1 MLSFI
6 LYIALALVL
15 GMCIGLERQLRQ
27 RATGLRTNALVALG
41 AAIFMAM
48 ACKIGGTAEARV
60 LSYIISGIGFL
71 GAGVIIKDGA
81 SVRGLNTAATLWC
94 TAAIGAFCGLG
105 YVYEPIIGTIFIIA
119 IHLFMRPLSTRLMKT
134 KVFVTTECEE
144 LHYKFVACCKES
156 VENHIRVLFVQY
168 LSNNNGLLL
177 SSLSSRDAE
186 VSGLAIIEADI
197 ISLSKQDAT
206 IEKIAS
212 FLTLENGVSSV
223 KWESC
228 DIESRS

>member
-1 MLSFI
+1 MLSFVLNI
-6 LYIALALVL
+6 GLALVL
-15 GMCIGLERQLRQ
+15 GLCIGLERQLRQ

-41 AAIFMAM
+41 AAIFMVM

-81 SVRGLNTAATLWC
+81 SIRGLNTAATLWC

-105 YVYEPIIGTIFIIA
+105 YIYEPITGAAFIIA
-119 IHLFMRPLSTRLMKT
+119 IHLFMRPLSNKLMKA
-134 KVFVTTECEE
+134 KVFVSTDAEE
-144 LHYKFVACCKES
+144 FHYKFVACCKEP

-177 SSLSSRDAE
+177 SSLSSHDSE
-186 VSGLAIIEADI
+186 VPGLAIIEVDI
-197 ISLSKQDAT
+197 ISLSKQDT
-206 IEKIAS
+206 IIEKIAS